1 MCLNS
6 NSNSMINK
14 SNDHNGTSNND
25 NNNNHNNNLKR
36 KKKNIIIII
45 IIIVDEG
52 PCDARVPLGVQH
64 GVEGADDG
72 PGRIEIER

>member
-1 MCLNS
+1 
-6 NSNSMINK
+6 MIIMALAIMIIIMIIIIIK
-14 SNDHNGTSNND
+14 
-25 NNNNHNNNLKR
+25 KR
-36 KKKNIIIII
+36 KKKNIIIIII